1 MAYSLL
7 LNGCLASIVGQRRA
21 EQKFRSALFQKNQ
34 AMPRSRK
41 TIVAH
46 LNFYMQVQNSEYALM
61 FIFLKRNAESETK
74 KFDDVISRTR
84 AL

>member
-34 AMPRSRK
+34 AMPRSRNEK
-41 TIVAH
+41 
-46 LNFYMQVQNSEYALM
+46 SR
-61 FIFLKRNAESETK
+61 KSETK